1 MSKITRKGSILKEQP
16 YRGHKGDGQDE
27 EAVAPVGE
35 LFHKAQTYDESQD
48 YNRGHQE

>member
-16 YRGHKGDGQDE
+16 YCRYKRDGQDE

-35 LFHKAQTYDESQD
+35 LLYKAQADDES
-48 YNRGHQE
+48 